1 MILQYQRI
9 HNVVILSEAVE
20 GPLPSYPLPATP
32 GVLPLLPTGSGGF
45 EVHSRHIPSNS
56 FGSLFLFVYS
66 DSHMSRKWSV
76 ILMSI
81 MSVWSICLHA
91 ENLVKEVKKA
101 VERSTLDQAGTKPF
115 HLKATLAPSFD
126 RDKASGL
133 TGEVEIWW
141 VSPTKWRRELRSP
154 DFHEIEI
161 ADGVKDWQKSE
172 GDYFPEWLRETAVE
186 LINPVPPIN
195 EVLEKVKTA
204 EVRHLMGQTNIG
216 WVTNTGT
223 AEVRNILRSY
233 VALRDSTG
241 QLLYAGGF
249 GWGGEFKDYA
259 DFHGR
264 MVARTVN
271 VGTPQVTAKVT
282 TLEDL
287 GEPPAGLFDADAKG
301 ADPQPLRT
309 VLADEPSLRKNL
321 LPMQPVSWPL
331 IKDGPLDGNVTTII
345 VVDREGKVREI
356 RGVVSENSGV
366 NETGKQAVAAMRFRP
381 FVVNG
386 VPAQVMSQFTLPFK
400 TTRPVP

>member
-1 MILQYQRI
+1 MLSKLSAAVLATIL
-9 HNVVILSEAVE
+9 VC
-20 GPLPSYPLPATP
+20 
-32 GVLPLLPTGSGGF
+32 PTTG
-45 EVHSRHIPSNS
+45 
-56 FGSLFLFVYS
+56 
-66 DSHMSRKWSV
+66 
-76 ILMSI
+76 
-81 MSVWSICLHA
+81 HA
-91 ENLVKEVKKA
+91 ENLAKEVKKA
-101 VERSTLDQAGTKPF
+101 AEHSTLNQAGTKPF
-115 HLKATLAPSFD
+115 HLKAVLSPSFD

-141 VSPTKWRRELRSP
+141 ASPTKWRRELRSP

-161 ADGVKDWQKSE
+161 MDGVKDWQKSE

-223 AEVRNILRSY
+223 AAVRNILRSY

-241 QLLYAGGF
+241 MLLYAGGF

-271 VGTPQVTAKVT
+271 VGTPQVTAKVIV
-282 TLEDL
+282 LEDL
-287 GEPPAGLFDADAKG
+287 SDPPAGLFDADTK
-301 ADPQPLRT
+301 DPDTPPLRT
-309 VLADEPSLRKNL
+309 LLIDEPSLRKNL
-321 LPMQPVSWPL
+321 LPMQPVSWPPL
-331 IKDGPLDGNVTTII
+331 KDGSLEGNVTTII
-345 VVDREGKVREI
+345 VIDREGKVREI

-366 NETGKQAVAAMRFRP
+366 NETGRQAVAAMRFNS
-381 FVVNG
+381 FVVDG
-386 VPAQVMSQFTLPFK
+386 VPVQVMSQFTLPFK
-400 TTRPVP
+400 TTRPAP

>member
-1 MILQYQRI
+1 M
-9 HNVVILSEAVE
+9 A
-20 GPLPSYPLPATP
+20 
-32 GVLPLLPTGSGGF
+32 
-45 EVHSRHIPSNS
+45 
-56 FGSLFLFVYS
+56 
-66 DSHMSRKWSV
+66 RKWWAIV
-76 ILMSI
+76 FAATLIGPTLG
-81 MSVWSICLHA
+81 HA

-126 RDKASGL
+126 RDNASGL

-141 VSPTKWRRELRSP
+141 ASPTKWTRELRAP

-161 ADGVKDWQKSE
+161 VDGVKDWQKSE
-172 GDYFPEWLRETAVE
+172 GDYLPEWLRETAVE

-241 QLLYAGGF
+241 LLLYAGGF

-259 DFHGR
+259 DFRGR

-282 TLEDL
+282 TLEDIADA
-287 GEPPAGLFDADAKG
+287 PTGLFDADPKG
-301 ADPQPLRT
+301 GDTQRLRT
-309 VLADEPSLRKNL
+309 VLID
-321 LPMQPVSWPL
+321 
-331 IKDGPLDGNVTTII
+331 
-345 VVDREGKVREI
+345 
-356 RGVVSENSGV
+356 
-366 NETGKQAVAAMRFRP
+366 
-381 FVVNG
+381 
-386 VPAQVMSQFTLPFK
+386 
-400 TTRPVP
+400 